1 MLSIKKIST
10 YIHPYVVCA
19 VFSAIS
25 LGGVSNVVA
34 EQPSALSGGPK
45 TIASKDR
52 VSVLIDREIEDT
64 KSFII
69 LKLAVPTDSK
79 VNAFLLSDPPR
90 LVVDFEGASIKK
102 SENFAAPS
110 NGVVKQV
117 RLGAH
122 ANKLRVVIDL
132 IKATPPEYEWKA
144 GKRQAIIKILEEE
157 KKEAPAV
164 SPVAAPP
171 ATSAAPATTSPQPAT
186 PVAIQPTA
194 KLPPAEP
201 TRAPAAATPTIAAT
215 VTPKPALPTATAA
228 PVVTNTPSTTASSAA
243 SPQPEQR
250 KLADLEQ
257 PGATVPGGS
266 VPAAAKSPAKPA
278 LPDYQSEGATQPQP
292 PQERLG
298 DLESSKAPPAKGSTT
313 FSIKGYK
320 FEYLPDKTPV
330 LKIALNKP
338 RAQAQISK
346 VDSET
351 YKIEVK
357 DCALENE
364 DLELPQFPPHDFV
377 GFVMV
382 VSESVGKNVEI
393 SVSTENDMVLTTSI
407 HDSEIWVKKP

>member
-1 MLSIKKIST
+1 MLCSKKFLKRLHLT
-10 YIHPYVVCA
+10 
-19 VFSAIS
+19 SAIVASALFHMSVASHS
-25 LGGVSNVVA
+25 LA
-34 EQPSALSGGPK
+34 EGPSALSGGPK

-69 LKLAVPTDSK
+69 LKIAVPSDSK
-79 VNAFLLSDPPR
+79 VNAFLLADPPR

-102 SENFAAPS
+102 SENFSAPT

-122 ANKLRVVIDL
+122 ANKLRVVVDL
-132 IKATPPEYEWKA
+132 IKSTPPEYEWKA

-157 KKEAPAV
+157 RK
-164 SPVAAPP
+164 VAAPP
-171 ATSAAPATTSPQPAT
+171 PAVPAVTSVAPPAA
-186 PVAIQPTA
+186 QPTI
-194 KLPPAEP
+194 KQPVPEP
-201 TRAPAAATPTIAAT
+201 TKVVAVATPTIAAT
-215 VTPKPALPTATAA
+215 NTTKAAAPTATSVPVATNTAVATPTIPAA
-228 PVVTNTPSTTASSAA
+228 P
-243 SPQPEQR
+243 QQ

-257 PGATVPGGS
+257 P
-266 VPAAAKSPAKPA
+266 PAAAAGGNAASAPLGAPAAQGAPARPA
-278 LPDYQSEGATQPQP
+278 LPDYQSEGAAQPEQV
-292 PQERLG
+292 QQRLG
-298 DLESSKAPPAKGSTT
+298 DLEAKKGQAAQAATT

-346 VDSET
+346 VDAET
-351 YKIEVK
+351 YKIEIK
-357 DCALENE
+357 DCSLENE

-382 VSESVGKNVEI
+382 VSEPVGKNVEI
-393 SVSTENDMVLTTSI
+393 SVSIENEIVLATSI

>member
-1 MLSIKKIST
+1 MLSLKKISKNV
-10 YIHPYVVCA
+10 HLRVVCA
-19 VFSAIS
+19 AVSALS
-25 LGGVSNVVA
+25 LSAASELMA
-34 EQPSALSGGPK
+34 EGPSAFSGGPK

-69 LKLAVPTDSK
+69 LKIAVPTDSK

-102 SENFAAPS
+102 SENFSAPT

-122 ANKLRVVIDL
+122 ANKLRVVVDL
-132 IKATPPEYEWKA
+132 IKSTPPEYEWKA

-157 KKEAPAV
+157 KKGTSVSSPAPAAQAA
-164 SPVAAPP
+164 SPTTPP
-171 ATSAAPATTSPQPAT
+171 AA
-186 PVAIQPTA
+186 QPTVRQV
-194 KLPPAEP
+194 PAEP
-201 TRAPAAATPTIAAT
+201 TKAQAPATPTVVAT
-215 VTPKPALPTATAA
+215 STIKAVAPTATAA
-228 PVVTNTPSTTASSAA
+228 PSLTNTPAATPTTLAA
-243 SPQPEQR
+243 AQPPQQ
-250 KLADLEQ
+250 KLADLEPPAAQ
-257 PGATVPGGS
+257 ANNGGA
-266 VPAAAKSPAKPA
+266 PAAAPQGAVAAQKAPAKPA
-278 LPDYQSEGATQPQP
+278 LPDYQSEGATQPESS
-292 PQERLG
+292 QERLG
-298 DLESSKAPPAKGSTT
+298 DLEASKGQAAKGATT

-320 FEYLPDKTPV
+320 FEYLPDKIPV

-357 DCALENE
+357 DCSLENE

-382 VSESVGKNVEI
+382 VSEPVGKNVEI
-393 SVSTENDMVLTTSI
+393 SVSTENEMVLTTSI